1 MTESIVLSDEEFSER
16 IGVLDSVK
24 LSFEDDVLSFE
35 NDGLNV
41 DTGDVEVGTVSE
53 EEEIEDE
60 EEELSKE
67 SLDQVY
73 KWLKQVISYN
83 VRNDVTTYAKQ
94 TLKRLQSS
102 QITYSELNSALEE
115 IKNTFNAI
123 VARRKR

>member
-16 IGVLDSVK
+16 IGVLDNVK

-41 DTGDVEVGTVSE
+41 DTGDVEVDTVSE

-67 SLDQVY
+67 SLDQVC

-83 VRNDVTTYAKQ
+83 VRNDVTMYAKQ

-102 QITYSELNSALEE
+102 QITYGELNSALEE